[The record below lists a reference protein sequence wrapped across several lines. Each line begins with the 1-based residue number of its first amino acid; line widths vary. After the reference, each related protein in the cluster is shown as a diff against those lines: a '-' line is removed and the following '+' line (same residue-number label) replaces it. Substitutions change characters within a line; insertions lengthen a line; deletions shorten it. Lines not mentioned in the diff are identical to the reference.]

1 MTAHGRGEVQA
12 RASVPGELAVPAGEA
27 AALPARPGIAGRLG
41 GFSWSRVGLPL
52 VILGMAATF
61 ALLNPNFYSP
71 TNLRNVARQTAILAM
86 TACGQTMVI
95 LSGGFDLSVGM
106 VIGLISV
113 AGSLVMSHL
122 GLWPGIAAGLAM
134 GAGVGMLN
142 GLMVAK
148 ANLPPF
154 IATLAMFSAARGL
167 ALILSGGLP
176 ITDLPPDYRYVG
188 AGHLLTLPLPAVIA
202 AAVFLG
208 SHLLMTRTRFGRYIY
223 AIGGS
228 EEAATYAGVPVAR
241 YKIGVWSLH
250 GLLVGAAAVILTSRA
265 VSGHA
270 TLGEGAELESIAA
283 TVIGGTALGRGRGS
297 IGNTLLGVLAMGI
310 LTNGLNLINVSTYYQ
325 MVAMGV
331 IIAGAV
337 YVDQWRHRQR

>member
-1 MTAHGRGEVQA
+1 M
-12 RASVPGELAVPAGEA
+12 
-27 AALPARPGIAGRLG
+27 I
-41 GFSWSRVGLPL
+41 WSRVGLPA
-52 VILGMAATF
+52 VIVLMALTF
-61 ALLNPNFYSP
+61 SVLNPNFYSAV
-71 TNLRNVARQTAILAM
+71 NLRNVARQSAILSL
-86 TACGQTMVI
+86 TACGQTMVV

-113 AGSLVMSHL
+113 AGSLVMVQT
-122 GLWPGIAAGLAM
+122 GLWIGMLAGLAM
-134 GAGVGMLN
+134 GVAVGAIN

-148 ANLPPF
+148 MHLPPF
-154 IATLAMFSAARGL
+154 IATLAMLSAARGL

-176 ITDLPPDYRYVG
+176 ITDLPRDFRWLG
-188 AGHLLTLPLPAVIA
+188 AGQFLTLPLPAVVA
-202 AAVFLG
+202 AIVFVG
-208 SHLLMTRTRFGRYIY
+208 CHLLMKKTRFGRYVY
-223 AIGGS
+223 SIGGS

-241 YKIGVWSLH
+241 YKIAVWVLN
-250 GLLVGAAAVILTSRA
+250 GLLVGVAAVVLTSRA

-337 YVDQWRHRQR
+337 YVDQWRHRGD